1 MNVEN
6 AVLPTTEQMEGF
18 TEPGPEGA
26 IYMLNLLKFREKAE
40 YEDGRESELSGFEAY
55 AIYGLGVAKL
65 IREYGGEVKF
75 SAGVSRIMVGS
86 VEEPWDMV
94 AIAMYPS
101 RQAMLEMV
109 TSEKYAEIGVHRS
122 AGLSGQINIET
133 AGASGAWLAES

>member
-1 MNVEN
+1 MNVDN

-18 TEPGPEGA
+18 SEPGPDGA
-26 IYMLNLLKFREKAE
+26 IYMLNLLKFRAQAD

-55 AIYGLGVAKL
+55 AIYGLAVAEL
-65 IREYGGEVKF
+65 IREYAGDVKF

-94 AIAMYPS
+94 ALAMYPS
-101 RQAMLEMV
+101 RQAMLDMI

-122 AGLSGQINIET
+122 AGLSGQLNIET
-133 AGASGAWLAES
+133 VGASGAWLSP